1 VARAILEPVPD
12 EQQAADAQKLATAL
26 NEGVLQDA
34 VAVGLEEQGPFT
46 VDGLTVLDALVSV
59 GLRLVRVERG
69 DEPLED

>member
-1 VARAILEPVPD
+1 VPD
-12 EQQAADAQKLATAL
+12 EQQAADAQKFATAL

-34 VAVGLEEQGPFT
+34 VAVGLEEQGSFK

-69 DEPLED
+69 DEPTED

>member
-1 VARAILEPVPD
+1 MTD
-12 EQQAADAQKLATAL
+12 EQQAADAQKFATAL

-34 VAVGLEEQGPFT
+34 VAVGLEEQGSFK

-69 DEPLED
+69 DEPTED

>member
-1 VARAILEPVPD
+1 MPD
-12 EQQAADAQKLATAL
+12 EQQAADAQKFAAAL

-69 DEPLED
+69 DEPSED